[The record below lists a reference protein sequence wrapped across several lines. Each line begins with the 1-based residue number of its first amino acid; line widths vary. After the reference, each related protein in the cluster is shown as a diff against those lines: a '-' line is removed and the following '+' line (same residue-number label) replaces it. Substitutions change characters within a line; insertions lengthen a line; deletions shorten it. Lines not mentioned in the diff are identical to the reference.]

1 MHCFPKTNLRFRSA
15 LPVLYLLVSS
25 VALVIGLFAFAPAP
39 TGETPRTVRNLSFGR
54 GELLRYKIHYGII
67 NAADGEIET
76 SGDLHRVNDRPCY
89 KVNVTGRTTG
99 SFDFFLRI
107 RDTWRSYI
115 DTAAIVPQKF
125 VQDLAESKYRRK
137 ETMDFDHTTNTV
149 TVENQKDK
157 KKQTFQTPDNVQDLI
172 SGIFFIR
179 TLDYSNRR
187 SGDQIKVKG
196 FYDNEVFDMTVTYR
210 GRETVETKSGTF
222 RCIKLLPK
230 MPENKLFKGEDAIAV
245 YLSDDENKIPVLI
258 QAEMFVGSVKLD
270 LYEYRGVRG
279 RLNRV
284 AD

>member
-1 MHCFPKTNLRFRSA
+1 MPCFLITNSRF
-15 LPVLYLLVSS
+15 LLILAVS
-25 VALVIGLFAFAPAP
+25 LCLTGLFALAPAP
-39 TGETPRTVRNLSFGR
+39 TGEAPRTVRNASFGR
-54 GELLRYKIHYGII
+54 GEQLKYKIHYGII

-125 VQDLAESKYRRK
+125 VQDIAESKYRRK
-137 ETMDFDHTTNTV
+137 ETMDFDHNTNTV
-149 TVENQKDK
+149 TVENQKEK
-157 KKQTFQTPDNVQDLI
+157 KKQSFQTPENVQDLV

-187 SGDQIKVKG
+187 PGEQIKVKG
-196 FYDNEVFDMTVTYR
+196 FYDNEVFDMSVTYR
-210 GRETVETKSGTF
+210 GRESIETKAGTF
-222 RCIKLLPK
+222 RCIKLIPK
-230 MPENKLFKGEDAIAV
+230 MPENKLFKGEDAVAV
-245 YLSDDENKIPVLI
+245 YLSDDENKIPVLV
-258 QAEMFVGSVKLD
+258 QAELFVGSVKLD
-270 LYEYRGVRG
+270 LYEYRGLRG
-279 RLNRV
+279 RINRV